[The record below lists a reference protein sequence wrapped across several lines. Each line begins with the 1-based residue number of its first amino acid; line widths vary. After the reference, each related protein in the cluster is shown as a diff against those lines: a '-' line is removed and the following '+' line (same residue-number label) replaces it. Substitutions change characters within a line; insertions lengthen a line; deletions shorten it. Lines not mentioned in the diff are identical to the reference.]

1 LEHVNVGRFLGA
13 VIEVLETAVAPLFAF
28 CSGAVQ
34 ELQNVKKQ
42 KASPG
47 SVSAFIFKELMEA
60 SLGSFGRTCSLGSGH
75 RRDQAV
81 NP

>member
-1 LEHVNVGRFLGA
+1 
-13 VIEVLETAVAPLFAF
+13 
-28 CSGAVQ
+28 VQ
-34 ELQNVKKQ
+34 EIQNVKKQ

-60 SLGSFGRTCSLGSGH
+60 SLGSFGRTYSLGSGH

-81 NP
+81 NPGQTCAV

>member
-1 LEHVNVGRFLGA
+1 
-13 VIEVLETAVAPLFAF
+13 
-28 CSGAVQ
+28 VQ
-34 ELQNVKKQ
+34 EIQNVKKQ

-60 SLGSFGRTCSLGSGH
+60 SIGSFGRTCSLGSGH